1 MTGIRKKNSCAWSG
15 SGSRVSAP
23 KHVKVK
29 DTSDFFHVDYDDV
42 VVLKGVPF
50 FVRNKGESF
59 FSY

>member
-1 MTGIRKKNSCAWSG
+1 MTGIRKKNSFAWSG

-50 FVRNKGESF
+50 FRTEQGGELF
-59 FSY
+59 